1 MVCSDF
7 VTRHY
12 LSKALSTFS
21 FLRDCR
27 LFHLLTRPK
36 YNLKVGK

>member
-7 VTRHY
+7 VTRSF
-12 LSKALSTFS
+12 LTKALCKFS
-21 FLRDCR
+21 FLCDCR
-27 LFHLLTRPK
+27 PFHLLTRPK